1 MAASSKSHDRA
12 AGQTSL
18 NISMPESLK
27 EQIRLAAAK
36 EHRTMSG
43 YIVHHLSLFVS
54 DDSVAE
60 QETARQK
67 IVRDH
72 SLASVVIAG
81 SA

>member
-18 NISMPESLK
+18 NISMSESLK
-27 EQIRLAAAK
+27 DQIRLAAAR

-43 YIVHHLSLFVS
+43 YIVHHLSLFVADAS
-54 DDSVAE
+54 AAE

-72 SLASVVIAG
+72 S
-81 SA
+81 